1 MVDEPLQDLGEKL
14 RAAAQ
19 QSGADAVLTVM
30 SPRAT
35 DGSEPPAPV
44 AEALA
49 ACDVFIAPASR
60 SLSHTLARKR
70 ASEGGARGATM
81 PHVTADML
89 ARLMSIDFDRLRS
102 RSHAIADL
110 LDKGTEAHVTCPRG
124 TDLRLDLR
132 GRQGI
137 ADDGDLTGAAAR
149 SATSRAARA
158 SSRRPGERGRC
169 TPARS
174 PRSAS
179 PAGTRR
185 SSPSRTGTSRRDR
198 PRGRAAPGHPPASTG
213 TRARTSPSSGS
224 ARTIARPSP
233 ATSSRTRRSS
243 GAIHVAF
250 GASIAIGGTV
260 SVPIHLDCV
269 VTEASL
275 DDRRHARAGRGPL
288 RPRRL
293 TRLNYPGA
301 ERWPRPSA
309 SDGTKHRGNA
319 AGIVEVRGRT
329 TRPREPRGAQAQR
342 KGAARKARM
351 DRYDQAADV
360 AQRRQPRARR
370 DDPLRRGHHLRAS
383 SSRAKSA
390 IALGGF
396 MLLLYI
402 PIGYYTDSFF
412 YNRRQQQIARSA
424 RRRRQVARGRPRLHR
439 RAVPGEHATSCAPTA
454 PTARS

>member
-1 MVDEPLQDLGEKL
+1 MSDLDRAVQTVVRRCLNIQPDEDVVVVVDQPLQDLGEKL
-14 RAAAQ
+14 RTAAQ

-137 ADDGDLTGAAAR
+137 ADDGDLTARGAFGNLPCGEGFIAPAGGEGTMYAR
-149 SATSRAARA
+149 SIAAIGLTRGHPAKLTVENGHLTAATG
-158 SSRRPGERGRC
+158 PEGEQLLGILREHGD
-169 TPARS
+169 
-174 PRSAS
+174 
-179 PAGTRR
+179 AGTNLAELGVGTNDRATL
-185 SSPSRTGTSRRDR
+185 TGNVLEDEKIL
-198 PRGRAAPGHPPASTG
+198 
-213 TRARTSPSSGS
+213 GS
-224 ARTIARPSP
+224 V
-233 ATSSRTRRSS
+233 
-243 GAIHVAF
+243 HVAF

-269 VTEASL
+269 VTEATL
-275 DDRRHARAGRGPL
+275 
-288 RPRRL
+288 
-293 TRLNYPGA
+293 
-301 ERWPRPSA
+301 EI
-309 SDGTKHRGNA
+309 DGTRVLDEGRFVLA
-319 AGIVEVRGRT
+319 A
-329 TRPREPRGAQAQR
+329 
-342 KGAARKARM
+342 
-351 DRYDQAADV
+351 
-360 AQRRQPRARR
+360 
-370 DDPLRRGHHLRAS
+370 
-383 SSRAKSA
+383 
-390 IALGGF
+390 
-396 MLLLYI
+396 
-402 PIGYYTDSFF
+402 
-412 YNRRQQQIARSA
+412 
-424 RRRRQVARGRPRLHR
+424 
-439 RAVPGEHATSCAPTA
+439 
-454 PTARS
+454 